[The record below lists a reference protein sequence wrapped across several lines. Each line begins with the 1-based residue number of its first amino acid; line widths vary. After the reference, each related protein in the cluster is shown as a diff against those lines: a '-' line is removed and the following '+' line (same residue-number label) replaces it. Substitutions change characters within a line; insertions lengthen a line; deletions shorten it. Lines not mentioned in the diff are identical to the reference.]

1 MEILFQIGAAAVNM
15 SIGFFILGL
24 VFIVAGVYLHFR
36 ARLKSTDENR
46 RITGIL
52 TLSDVLAYAFAF
64 LPFVC
69 IGFAMLFEKA

>member
-1 MEILFQIGAAAVNM
+1 MNM

-52 TLSDVLAYAFAF
+52 TLA
-64 LPFVC
+64 
-69 IGFAMLFEKA
+69 EKASIVERYPLEA

>member
-1 MEILFQIGAAAVNM
+1 MSVNV
-15 SIGFFILGL
+15 SIGLFVLGL
-24 VFIVAGVYLHFR
+24 AFIVAGTYFHFR
-36 ARLKSTDENR
+36 ARLKSTDENQ

-69 IGFAMLFEKA
+69 IGFAMLFKKA